1 MPKMMYRLSLFAMF
15 LAVFCFQQASAFAA
29 SLPVRKPGLWE
40 ITTVADNFGMKRFK
54 TCISDHDS
62 IAPGIG
68 DKNCDPPEITSGNSE
83 AIVNITC
90 RMKGGTQLTSML
102 LSGDFQKWY
111 RATSK
116 ITFKFPDGRESRD
129 GVTVTAKFLGQCSA
143 SDDQKPD
150 KAAHS
155 VQ

>member
-1 MPKMMYRLSLFAMF
+1 MRYRFFPVAFF
-15 LAVFCFQQASAFAA
+15 LAVLCVQEALAVAA

-40 ITTVADNFGMKRFK
+40 ITTVADNYGMKRFE
-54 TCISDHDS
+54 TCIKAEDP

-68 DKNCDPPEITSGNSE
+68 DKDCGTPEIQSQNSE

-102 LSGDFQKWY
+102 LSGDFKKWY

-116 ITFKFPDGRESRD
+116 ITFTFNDGRESRD
-129 GVTVTAKFLGQCSA
+129 GVSITARYLGKCRS
-143 SDDQKPD
+143 SEERNSD
-150 KAAHS
+150 KASPPAH
-155 VQ
+155 